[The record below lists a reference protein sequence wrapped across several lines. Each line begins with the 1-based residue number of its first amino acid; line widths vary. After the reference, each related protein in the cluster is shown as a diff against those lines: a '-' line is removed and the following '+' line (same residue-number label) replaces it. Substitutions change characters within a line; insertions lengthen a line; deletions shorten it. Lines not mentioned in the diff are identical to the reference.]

1 MDLTF
6 QTKKVWS
13 KLVGYIARRNI
24 SLTSVFNLEYQL
36 QTMPKKETVRLELSS
51 SNRSSKTLTH
61 KTIDLKLH
69 STAYPQLN
77 TVIIAWYQQALGH
90 LELHAEVNSSPYLMD
105 ERHKL
110 TAQLIIFYSKT
121 YFQNQDTKVSAL
133 IAITKPIQKLDV
145 KAKVNH
151 YSMGAESK
159 TSFLIGYAPGRF
171 HISLDSSCSI
181 ASLQFVQSICFSGKE
196 ISLTVNLLMPRGPT
210 FAVEGHA
217 NLTIPNFNSMLV
229 DVRITERSKRMYE
242 LDLSGTW
249 FSGHNVT
256 ARGTYSDRSVATVVS
271 HSLKLV
277 LKSPSFANDILV
289 HCKLY
294 RNYSDIRIDLR
305 VEQVDRDKYAFILNH
320 TVATPT
326 NSISYVEGRYKGSVY
341 SVTTDVNTE
350 REIRMEIHLDKWR
363 DVHLALTGIN
373 ERNEKG
379 FGAEV
384 KWDANRD
391 PALKLALFSSL
402 NWQTIQLLPAA
413 NSEEQLTERNVSAVA
428 TLTYPGRFVV
438 CSCQVTARGYYDYI
452 VDASLDWNP
461 EQTIKLFIATEYKVN
476 EVIRFTSL
484 ETRLITPFENWK
496 KTALNA
502 RQVVGNFCPINLDRC
517 IFSTTK
523 NCVLRSYE

>member
-1 MDLTF
+1 MDIGFDINGTKHLDASFGYAIKRFHYGYTFAPQMHLIVNNELIAALQGFFYLYIYFSLSFSHQFREIEENTIFNDWLLVEGTIRNASKNNVSQCNVDLTF

-181 ASLQFVQSICFSGKE
+181 ASLQFVQNQFVFQEK
-196 ISLTVNLLMPRGPT
+196 
-210 FAVEGHA
+210 
-217 NLTIPNFNSMLV
+217 
-229 DVRITERSKRMYE
+229 
-242 LDLSGTW
+242 
-249 FSGHNVT
+249 
-256 ARGTYSDRSVATVVS
+256 RSV
-271 HSLKLV
+271 
-277 LKSPSFANDILV
+277 
-289 HCKLY
+289 
-294 RNYSDIRIDLR
+294 
-305 VEQVDRDKYAFILNH
+305 
-320 TVATPT
+320 
-326 NSISYVEGRYKGSVY
+326 
-341 SVTTDVNTE
+341 
-350 REIRMEIHLDKWR
+350 
-363 DVHLALTGIN
+363 
-373 ERNEKG
+373 
-379 FGAEV
+379 
-384 KWDANRD
+384 
-391 PALKLALFSSL
+391 
-402 NWQTIQLLPAA
+402 
-413 NSEEQLTERNVSAVA
+413 
-428 TLTYPGRFVV
+428 
-438 CSCQVTARGYYDYI
+438 
-452 VDASLDWNP
+452 
-461 EQTIKLFIATEYKVN
+461 
-476 EVIRFTSL
+476 
-484 ETRLITPFENWK
+484 
-496 KTALNA
+496 
-502 RQVVGNFCPINLDRC
+502 
-517 IFSTTK
+517 
-523 NCVLRSYE
+523 

>member
-1 MDLTF
+1 M
-6 QTKKVWS
+6 
-13 KLVGYIARRNI
+13 GYIARRNI

-105 ERHKL
+105 DRHKL

-145 KAKVNH
+145 KVKVNH
-151 YSMGAESK
+151 YAIGPESK
-159 TSFLIGYAPGRF
+159 TSFLIGYAPGLLSRL
-171 HISLDSSCSI
+171 SLDQINNFSSPFNLSFFFF
-181 ASLQFVQSICFSGKE
+181 LGKE
-196 ISLTVNLLMPRGPT
+196 ISLTVNLLMPRGLT

-229 DVRITERSKRMYE
+229 DARITERSKRMYE

-249 FSGHNVT
+249 FSGHNLT

-294 RNYSDIRIDLR
+294 RNYSDIRVDLR

-320 TVATPT
+320 TVASPT
-326 NSISYVEGRYKGSVY
+326 NLISYVEGRYKGSVY

-363 DVHLALTGIN
+363 DVHLAVTGVN

-391 PALKLALFSSL
+391 PALKLALLTSL
-402 NWQTIQLLPAA
+402 NWQTIRLLPA
-413 NSEEQLTERNVSAVA
+413 NDSTERLIERNVSAVA

-438 CSCQVTARGYYDYI
+438 GSCQVTARGYYDYV
-452 VDASLDWNP
+452 VDASLDWNL
-461 EQTIKLFIATEYKVN
+461 EQTIKLFIATEHKVN
-476 EVIRFTSL
+476 EVVRFTGL

-496 KTALNA
+496 KTALSA
-502 RQVVGNFCPINLDRC
+502 R
-517 IFSTTK
+517 
-523 NCVLRSYE
+523 

>member
-24 SLTSVFNLEYQL
+24 SLTSVFTLEYQL

-77 TVIIAWYQQALGH
+77 TVIIGWYQQALGH

-105 ERHKL
+105 DRHKL

-121 YFQNQDTKVSAL
+121 YFQNQDTRVSAL

-145 KAKVNH
+145 KVKVNH
-151 YSMGAESK
+151 YSMGPESK
-159 TSFLIGYAPGRF
+159 TSLLIGYAPGRF
-171 HISLDSSCSI
+171 HVSSFSI
-181 ASLQFVQSICFSGKE
+181 HPSRPSSIHSILCFLPPGKE

-217 NLTIPNFNSMLV
+217 NFTIPNFNSMLV
-229 DVRITERSKRMYE
+229 DVRVAERSKRMYE
-242 LDLSGTW
+242 LDVSATW

-277 LKSPSFANDILV
+277 LKSASFANDILV

-373 ERNEKG
+373 ERDEKG

-402 NWQTIQLLPAA
+402 NWRTIRLLPAA
-413 NSEEQLTERNVSAVA
+413 DPGEQLTGRNVSAIA

-438 CSCQVTARGYYDYI
+438 CSGQVTARGYHDYV

-461 EQTIKLFIATEYKVN
+461 EQTIKLFIATEYRAN
-476 EVIRFTSL
+476 DEVIRYASL

-502 RQVVGNFCPINLDRC
+502 RQVVGYFYPIKYT
-517 IFSTTK
+517 FVAT
-523 NCVLRSYE
+523 YG

>member
-1 MDLTF
+1 MD
-6 QTKKVWS
+6 
-13 KLVGYIARRNI
+13 
-24 SLTSVFNLEYQL
+24 
-36 QTMPKKETVRLELSS
+36 
-51 SNRSSKTLTH
+51 
-61 KTIDLKLH
+61 D
-69 STAYPQLN
+69 
-77 TVIIAWYQQALGH
+77 
-90 LELHAEVNSSPYLMD
+90 
-105 ERHKL
+105 RHKL

-121 YFQNQDTKVSAL
+121 YFQSQDTKVSAL

-145 KAKVNH
+145 KVKVNH
-151 YSMGAESK
+151 YSMGPDSK
-159 TSFLIGYAPGRF
+159 TSFLIGYAPGLFQSSFSIRF
-171 HISLDSSCSI
+171 ISQIHNFS
-181 ASLQFVQSICFSGKE
+181 FVQLIFFFLGKE
-196 ISLTVNLLMPRGPT
+196 ISLTMNLLMPRGLT

-277 LKSPSFANDILV
+277 LKSPSFINDILV

-294 RNYSDIRIDLR
+294 RNYSDIRVDLR

-320 TVATPT
+320 TVSSPT
-326 NSISYVEGRYKGSVY
+326 NLISYVEGRYKGSVY

-402 NWQTIQLLPAA
+402 NWQTVQLPPA
-413 NSEEQLTERNVSAVA
+413 NNLSNLEEQLIERNVSAIA

-438 CSCQVTARGYYDYI
+438 CSCQVTARDYYDYI

-476 EVIRFTSL
+476 EMTRFTSL

-496 KTALNA
+496 KTALSA
-502 RQVVGNFCPINLDRC
+502 RQVIGNFILLISIDV
-517 IFSTTK
+517 FS
-523 NCVLRSYE
+523 L

>member
-1 MDLTF
+1 MFVEGTIRNASKNNVSQCNVDLTF

-105 ERHKL
+105 DRHKL

-145 KAKVNH
+145 KVKVNH
-151 YSMGAESK
+151 YAIGPESK
-159 TSFLIGYAPGRF
+159 TSFLIGYAPGLLSRL
-171 HISLDSSCSI
+171 SLDQINNFSSPFNLSFFFF
-181 ASLQFVQSICFSGKE
+181 LGKE
-196 ISLTVNLLMPRGPT
+196 ISLTVNLLMPRGLT

-229 DVRITERSKRMYE
+229 DARITERSKRMYE

-249 FSGHNVT
+249 FSGHNLT

-294 RNYSDIRIDLR
+294 RNYSDIRVDLR

-320 TVATPT
+320 TVASPT
-326 NSISYVEGRYKGSVY
+326 NLISYVEGRYKGSVY

-363 DVHLALTGIN
+363 DVHLAVTGVN

-391 PALKLALFSSL
+391 PALKLALFTSL
-402 NWQTIQLLPAA
+402 NWQTIRLLPA
-413 NSEEQLTERNVSAVA
+413 NDSTEQLIERNVSAVA

-438 CSCQVTARGYYDYI
+438 GSCQVTARGYYDYV

-461 EQTIKLFIATEYKVN
+461 EQTIKLFIATEHKVN
-476 EVIRFTSL
+476 EVVRFTGL

-496 KTALNA
+496 KTALSA
-502 RQVVGNFCPINLDRC
+502 R
-517 IFSTTK
+517 
-523 NCVLRSYE
+523 